1 MNKSKLIISSA
12 YAASVS
18 IAFAV
23 IITIWAEFFAPLKGW
38 LAAFSGHHWVSKS
51 IFAMLVYVV
60 VMIVFFIFP
69 QKNSDTGLK
78 RGLGV
83 LFTFTILGTVALT
96 LFFTGHH
103 FHVF

>member
-1 MNKSKLIISSA
+1 
-12 YAASVS
+12 
-18 IAFAV
+18 
-23 IITIWAEFFAPLKGW
+23 
-38 LAAFSGHHWVSKS
+38 
-51 IFAMLVYVV
+51 MLVYVV